1 MHYIS
6 FHCFMSCMFIY
17 RKSVLCVFAFYCTM
31 FPLYLNVN
39 YFSRQY
45 TTRRLGDCAIDSK
58 TKIKECGH
66 ALHFL
71 FIYCISC
78 YSEPADPPTE
88 DSERGL
94 PSSPGLWFLETAD
107 GIWPNAVSCATL
119 TLRRDVALGLV
130 SMELHYNDKHGLNS
144 ILSPGESNDKH
155 GLNRILNPGE
165 SKRKASVW

>member
-1 MHYIS
+1 MDVFERGSYFKRS
-6 FHCFMSCMFIY
+6 SKMFVCCDFSPTTLCFTFKTITY
-17 RKSVLCVFAFYCTM
+17 CVKC
-31 FPLYLNVN
+31 LLESN

-78 YSEPADPPTE
+78 YSKPADPPTE

-94 PSSPGLWFLETAD
+94 PSSPSLWFLETAD

-130 SMELHYNDKHGLNS
+130 SMELNY
-144 ILSPGESNDKH
+144 NDKH